1 MSERD
6 DERALAALPAE
17 TRARLDAFARALEH
31 VRIDDLP
38 LYVTRI
44 DGEEHEAA
52 VRTAE
57 GVAIEADLG
66 DAVGAARRA
75 IADSVMQEYAQSQY
89 RASIIGLNTS
99 PSMGPSDDRVRV
111 ARSLGDAVAAIV
123 LWSHLDEATQAELLG
138 LWDRLLP

>member
-1 MSERD
+1 MSGRD

-44 DGEEHEAA
+44 DGEEHDEA

-57 GVAIEADLG
+57 GVAIAADLR

-89 RASIIGLNTS
+89 RVSIIGLNTS

-123 LWSHLDEATQAELLG
+123 LGPHIDEATQAELLG

>member
-6 DERALAALPAE
+6 DERALTALPAE
-17 TRARLDAFARALEH
+17 TRAALDAFARALER

-38 LYVTRI
+38 LYVTRETE
-44 DGEEHEAA
+44 DHEEA

-57 GVAIEADLG
+57 RVAIEAGLG
-66 DAVGAARRA
+66 DAVGTARRA

-123 LWSHLDEATQAELLG
+123 LWSHLEEATQAELLG

>member
-6 DERALAALPAE
+6 DERALAALPTE
-17 TRARLDAFARALEH
+17 TRAALDAFARALER

-38 LYVTRI
+38 LYVTRETE
-44 DGEEHEAA
+44 DHEEA

-57 GVAIEADLG
+57 RVAIEAGLG

-123 LWSHLDEATQAELLG
+123 LGSHIDEATQAELLG

>member
-6 DERALAALPAE
+6 DDRTLAALPPE

-44 DGEEHEAA
+44 EGDEHEDAI
-52 VRTAE
+52 RTAE
-57 GVAIEADLG
+57 RVATEANLG

-123 LWSHLDEATQAELLG
+123 LGPHIDEATQAELLG